1 MSMTTEQMKQALA
14 AAGVTNEPKPVSDFS
29 SADVVAAIGSG
40 AVAAA
45 EEAVSG
51 TIGFF
56 DRVGTRYR
64 FNRAVRQGLIPSPDA
79 KPEIKVQ
86 VTARR
91 TAKAS

>member
-14 AAGVTNEPKPVSDFS
+14 NAGVTAEAKPVSDFS

-56 DRVGTRYR
+56 DRVKTRYA
-64 FNRAVRQGLIPSPDA
+64 FNRAIKQGLIPDPDA
-79 KPEIKVQ
+79 KPPIEVK

-91 TAKAS
+91 SRTT